1 MFDSKNLKKITM
13 TFSLISSKLIR
24 LVFLWSLVLGTI
36 ASSCSKDDAPPA
48 VVADKTTLNAKIAL
62 SQTAHDETV
71 EGSKPGQYEAG
82 SKAALTAALTAAK
95 AVSSDPAATQAQVNN
110 AAANLQAALEA
121 YLRHLIKEIAAENL
135 IGFWK
140 MNGNANDSSGN
151 GNDGVITTGAAYYG
165 GGTLTPTADRFG
177 RAGMAYFFDKG
188 ANIEVP
194 YTTSLNPSEITIS
207 LWSKKS
213 SVVRALNAD
222 TYTLVSLNRWNGYKL
237 QYQSANKIFMTVKAV
252 NGTDT
257 AYYDRDDEVAV
268 LDNDVWYHVVVTF
281 KPGTMNFYLDG
292 DLVKSWTN
300 TPNPPI
306 TLASPINFIIGQD
319 LPTDKYLN
327 VDGDYQVAWGGFFTG
342 DIDDV
347 MFYNIALDG
356 PQVKSINTNQKT
368 L

>member
-1 MFDSKNLKKITM
+1 MTLFLNKFKIIRTTLLWSM
-13 TFSLISSKLIR
+13 LLGIIISSCDKND
-24 LVFLWSLVLGTI
+24 ST
-36 ASSCSKDDAPPA
+36 P
-48 VVADKTTLNAKIAL
+48 VVPADKTALNAKITLAGD
-62 SQTAHDETV
+62 TETGTV

-82 SKAALTAALTAAK
+82 SKGPLLAALAAAEI
-95 AVSSDPAATQAQVNN
+95 VSDDPAATQAQVNN
-110 AAANLQAALEA
+110 AAANLQAAIDE
-121 YLRHLIKEIAAENL
+121 YLSHLIKEIAAENL

-140 MNGNANDSSGN
+140 MNGNAADSSGN
-151 GNDGVITTGAAYYG
+151 DNNGTITTGAEYYG
-165 GGTLTPTADRFG
+165 AGTLAPTADRFG

-194 YTTSLNPSEITIS
+194 YATTLNPSEMTIS

-213 SVVRALNAD
+213 SVARTLNAD

-237 QYQSANKIFMTVKAV
+237 QYQSANKIFMTVKGV
-252 NGTDT
+252 SGTDT
-257 AYYDRDDEVAV
+257 AFYDRDDEVAV

-281 KPGTMNFYLDG
+281 KPGEMNFYIDG

-300 TPNPPI
+300 TPLPPI
-306 TLASPINFIIGQD
+306 TLATPINFVIGQD
-319 LPTDKYLN
+319 LPTDKYLL
-327 VDGDYQVAWGGFFTG
+327 VDGDFQVAWGGFFTG